1 MSKTAIITGAGTG
14 IGASI
19 AIAYAE
25 EGYNLVLAGRRIE
38 PLEEIARQCGTANI
52 EICAADVGDRQGVQ
66 LLAEQTVAA
75 FGRIDILVNNAGIN
89 TKKRHLIDIA

>member
-19 AIAYAE
+19 AIAFAE
-25 EGYNLVLAGRRIE
+25 AGYNLMLAGRRIE

-52 EICAADVGDRQGVQ
+52 EICATDVGDRQAVQ
-66 LLAEQTVAA
+66 VLAKQTVAA

-89 TKKRHLIDIA
+89 TKKRHLI